1 MAEYNYLNAV
11 IDDVRRCI
19 DEYDARGEDESRGDY
34 KGRLYDEMFIDD
46 SITGNGS
53 GSYTFSTAK
62 AKEYVLSDFDTVA
75 DAYHDYGMGLGKD
88 LAEKNWERLDVIARC
103 YCLGEALDVVLDEMG
118 VK

>member
-1 MAEYNYLNAV
+1 MAEYNYLAAV
-11 IDDVRRCI
+11 MDDVRRCI
-19 DEYDARGEDESRGDY
+19 GDYDARGEGEDADDY
-34 KGRLYDEMFIDD
+34 KERLYDEMFIDD
-46 SITGNGS
+46 SVTGNGS

-62 AKEYVLSDFDTVA
+62 AKEYVLGGIETVA
-75 DAYHDYGMGLGKD
+75 AAYREYGWDLGKD